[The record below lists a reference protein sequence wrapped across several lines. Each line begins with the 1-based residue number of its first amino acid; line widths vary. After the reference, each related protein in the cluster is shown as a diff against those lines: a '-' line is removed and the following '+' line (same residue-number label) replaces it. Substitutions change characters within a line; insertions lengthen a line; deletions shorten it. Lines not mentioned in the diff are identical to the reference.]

1 MDLVTMD
8 PIKMAYIEGL
18 MLDISELEAEKLK
31 YENDLIKWQE
41 LKDKEKFKKIESS
54 LTNKIDLIDEDLENK
69 RAELRE
75 L

>member
-1 MDLVTMD
+1 MD

-69 RAELRE
+69 KS
-75 L
+75 

>member
-1 MDLVTMD
+1 MD

-41 LKDKEKFKKIESS
+41 LKDKEKLKKIESS

-69 RAELRE
+69 RVELRE

>member
-1 MDLVTMD
+1 MD